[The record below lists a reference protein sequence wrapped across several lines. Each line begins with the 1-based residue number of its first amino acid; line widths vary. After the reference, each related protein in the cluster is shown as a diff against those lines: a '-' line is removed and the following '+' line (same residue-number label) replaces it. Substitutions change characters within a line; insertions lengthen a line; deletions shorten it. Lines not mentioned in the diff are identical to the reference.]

1 MLLTSLQIWD
11 NIHFEKFSGSKILG
25 LILFLISCTSPAPF
39 RWLDPT
45 ELPLPTMAV
54 PFSQHPSV
62 PGLLLVLVTPPASL
76 KVTSPGTSQLL
87 ITI

>member
-1 MLLTSLQIWD
+1 
-11 NIHFEKFSGSKILG
+11 
-25 LILFLISCTSPAPF
+25 
-39 RWLDPT
+39 
-45 ELPLPTMAV
+45 MAV